1 MRNAA
6 HKPFLQR
13 VWWRRLSVMVTK
25 ELRQLFRDAALIG
38 FFFWAFVMDVY
49 LAGSGTSM
57 QLVNAGLVVHDS
69 DHSAA
74 SRELIRR
81 FHQPYFRFDGEVA
94 HPDEGIRRLDFGYDV
109 VLLDIPPR
117 FQESLRQGEATAVQM
132 QVAATHA
139 PQGLSAAGYG
149 ARIVGE
155 FGLDA
160 SARAMGLST
169 DGALSLPIVRSD
181 HRVWY
186 NQNQDESW
194 FMSISEVLTITT
206 IFAVLLPAAALVRER
221 ERGTVEQL
229 LVSPLTPFQIM
240 FPKVVAMTLVIL
252 AGTALSLFGILHAVF
267 HVPMKGSLLL
277 YFALT
282 TLYVFTTAGLG
293 LVAATIAT
301 NQAQVSLMTILV
313 VAPMVNLSG
322 TWTPPEA
329 MPEWLRALMLLS
341 PLHYF
346 VEISYGIQ
354 LKGVGL
360 EILWPSVL
368 AMAALGGALFGF
380 GVWRFRRQFAS

>member
-1 MRNAA
+1 MMHAILA
-6 HKPFLQR
+6 PMLQA
-13 VWWRRLSVMVTK
+13 VWWRRLFVMLTK
-25 ELRQLFRDAALIG
+25 ELRQLFRDKAVIG

-57 QLVNAGLVVHDS
+57 QLVNAGIVVHDS
-69 DHSAA
+69 DHSVA
-74 SRELIRR
+74 SRELIHR

-94 HPDEGIRRLDFGYDV
+94 DPNEGILRLDFGETV
-109 VLLDIPPR
+109 VLLNIPPR
-117 FQESLRQGEATAVQM
+117 FQESLASGESTAVQM
-132 QVAATHA
+132 QVAATHS
-139 PQGLSAAGYG
+139 PQGLSAASYG

-155 FGLDA
+155 FGLE
-160 SARAMGLST
+160 SSLRRMGLST
-169 DGALSLPIVRSD
+169 NGGASLPIVRSD

-186 NQNQDESW
+186 NPNQDESW

-206 IFAVLLPAAALVRER
+206 IFSVLLPASALVRER
-221 ERGTVEQL
+221 ERGTIEQL

-240 FPKVVAMTLVIL
+240 FPKVIAMTLVIL
-252 AGTALSLFGILHAVF
+252 AGTAMSLFGILHGIF
-267 HVPMKGSLLL
+267 NVPMKGSLLL

-313 VAPMVNLSG
+313 VAPMINLSG

-329 MPEWLRALMLLS
+329 MPVLLRDLMLLS
-341 PLHYF
+341 PLYHF
-346 VEISYGIQ
+346 VTISYGIQ

-360 EILWPSVL
+360 DILWPSIL
-368 AMAALGGALFGF
+368 AMLALGSSLFGF
-380 GVWRFRRQFAS
+380 GMWRFRRQFE

>member
-1 MRNAA
+1 
-6 HKPFLQR
+6 
-13 VWWRRLSVMVTK
+13 
-25 ELRQLFRDAALIG
+25 
-38 FFFWAFVMDVY
+38 
-49 LAGSGTSM
+49 
-57 QLVNAGLVVHDS
+57 
-69 DHSAA
+69 
-74 SRELIRR
+74 
-81 FHQPYFRFDGEVA
+81 
-94 HPDEGIRRLDFGYDV
+94 
-109 VLLDIPPR
+109 
-117 FQESLRQGEATAVQM
+117 
-132 QVAATHA
+132 
-139 PQGLSAAGYG
+139 
-149 ARIVGE
+149 
-155 FGLDA
+155 
-160 SARAMGLST
+160 
-169 DGALSLPIVRSD
+169 
-181 HRVWY
+181 
-186 NQNQDESW
+186 
-194 FMSISEVLTITT
+194 
-206 IFAVLLPAAALVRER
+206 
-221 ERGTVEQL
+221 
-229 LVSPLTPFQIM
+229 
-240 FPKVVAMTLVIL
+240 
-252 AGTALSLFGILHAVF
+252 
-267 HVPMKGSLLL
+267 MKGSLLL

>member
-1 MRNAA
+1 MMNAVLVSV
-6 HKPFLQR
+6 LQR

-38 FFFWAFVMDVY
+38 FFFWAFVVDVY

-57 QLVNAGLVVHDS
+57 QLVNASLVVHDA
-69 DHSAA
+69 DHSVA
-74 SRELIRR
+74 SRELIHR
-81 FHQPYFRFDGEVA
+81 FHPPYFRFDGEVPNPEEA
-94 HPDEGIRRLDFGYDV
+94 MRRLDFGEAV
-109 VLLDIPPR
+109 VLLDIPAR
-117 FQESLRQGEATAVQM
+117 FQESLGRGEGTAVQM
-132 QVAATHA
+132 QVAATHS
-139 PQGLSAAGYG
+139 PQGLSAASYG

-155 FGLDA
+155 FGLETA
-160 SARAMGLST
+160 ARAMGLSANG
-169 DGALSLPIVRSD
+169 DLSLPVVRSE

-186 NQNQDESW
+186 NPNQNESW

-240 FPKVVAMTLVIL
+240 FPKVMAMTLVIL
-252 AGTALSLFGILHAVF
+252 AGTALSLFGILHGIF
-267 HVPMKGSLLL
+267 DVPMKGSLLL
-277 YFALT
+277 YFVLT
-282 TLYVFTTAGLG
+282 TLYVLTTAGLG
-293 LVAATIAT
+293 LVAATIAN

-313 VAPMVNLSG
+313 VAPMINLSG

-329 MPEWLRALMLLS
+329 MPEWLRYLMLLS

-354 LKGVGL
+354 LKGAGL
-360 EILWPSVL
+360 AILWPSVL
-368 AMAALGGALFGF
+368 SMVVLGGSLFGF
-380 GVWRFRRQFAS
+380 GMWRFRKQFQ

>member
-1 MRNAA
+1 MIDIMVTTV
-6 HKPFLQR
+6 LQP

-25 ELRQLFRDAALIG
+25 ELRQLSRDVALIG

-57 QLVNAGLVVHDS
+57 QLTNAGFVAHDADRS
-69 DHSAA
+69 IS
-74 SRELIRR
+74 SRELIGR
-81 FHQPYFRFDGEVA
+81 FHPPYFRFDGEVV
-94 HPDEGIRRLDFGYDV
+94 HPHDGIRRLDFGTDV

-117 FQESLRQGEATAVQM
+117 FHEMLMSGEPTAVQM
-132 QVAATHA
+132 QVAATHS
-139 PQGLSAAGYG
+139 PQGLSAASYG

-155 FGLDA
+155 FGLEASLRRMGVAHDA
-160 SARAMGLST
+160 G
-169 DGALSLPIVRSD
+169 DALPVVRSD

-186 NQNQDESW
+186 NSNQDESW

-206 IFAVLLPAAALVRER
+206 IFSVLLPAAALVRER

-252 AGTALSLFGILHAVF
+252 AGTAMSLFGILHGIF
-267 HVPMKGSLLL
+267 NVPMKGSMLL
-277 YFALT
+277 YFAAT

-293 LVAATIAT
+293 LLAATIAT

-313 VAPMVNLSG
+313 VAPMINLSG

-329 MPEWLRALMLLS
+329 MPVLLRDLMQLS
-341 PLHYF
+341 PLYHF
-346 VEISYGIQ
+346 VTISYGIQ
-354 LKGVGL
+354 LKGIGI
-360 EILWPSVL
+360 ETLWPSLLSMV
-368 AMAALGGALFGF
+368 ALGGSLFGL
-380 GVWRFRRQFAS
+380 GMWRFRRQFR

>member
-1 MRNAA
+1 MRRLA
-6 HKPFLQR
+6 HMTVLQR
-13 VWWRRLSVMVTK
+13 VWWRRMSVMVTK
-25 ELRQLFRDAALIG
+25 ELRQLFRDVALIG

-69 DHSAA
+69 DQSES
-74 SRELIRR
+74 SRELIHR
-81 FHQPYFRFDGEVA
+81 FHAPYFRFDGEVA
-94 HPDEGIRRLDFGYDV
+94 HPDEGIRRLDFGDDV

-117 FQESLRQGEATAVQM
+117 FHEMLASGEATAVQM
-132 QVAATHA
+132 QVAATHS
-139 PQGLSAAGYG
+139 PQGLSAASYG

-155 FGLDA
+155 FGRDA
-160 SARAMGLST
+160 SARAMGLPANG
-169 DGALSLPIVRSD
+169 DLPLPVVRSD

-186 NQNQDESW
+186 NPNQDESW

-240 FPKVVAMTLVIL
+240 FSKVVAMTLVIL
-252 AGTALSLFGILHAVF
+252 AGTALSLFGILHAIF
-267 HVPMKGSLLL
+267 DVPMRGSLIL
-277 YFALT
+277 YFAMT

-293 LVAATIAT
+293 LVAATLAT

-313 VAPMVNLSG
+313 VAPMINLSG

-329 MPEWLRALMLLS
+329 MPGWLSALMLLS
-341 PLHYF
+341 PLHHF
-346 VEISYGIQ
+346 VNISYGIQ

-360 EILWPSVL
+360 EILWPSAL
-368 AMAALGGALFGF
+368 AMVLLGGSLFGF
-380 GVWRFRRQFAS
+380 GIWRFRRQFA

>member
-1 MRNAA
+1 MTQTALA
-6 HKPFLQR
+6 PILQR
-13 VWWRRLSVMVTK
+13 VWWRRLAVMVAK
-25 ELRQLFRDAALIG
+25 ELRQLFRDKALIG
-38 FFFWAFVMDVY
+38 FFFWAFIMDVY

-57 QLVNAGLVVHDS
+57 QLVNASLVVHDA
-69 DHSAA
+69 DHSLA
-74 SRELIRR
+74 SRELIHR
-81 FHQPYFRFDGEVA
+81 FHRPYFRFDGEVA
-94 HPDEGIRRLDFGYDV
+94 HPDEGVRRLDFGQAV

-117 FQESLRQGEATAVQM
+117 FQESLRAGEPTAVQM
-132 QVAATHA
+132 QVAATHS
-139 PQGLSAAGYG
+139 PQGLSAASYG

-155 FGLDA
+155 FGLET
-160 SARAMGLST
+160 SARAMGLSANG
-169 DGALSLPIVRSD
+169 DRSLPVVRSD

-186 NQNQDESW
+186 NPNQNESW

-252 AGTALSLFGILHAVF
+252 AGTALSLFGILHGIF
-267 HVPMKGSLLL
+267 SVPMKGSLAL
-277 YFALT
+277 YFAMT
-282 TLYVFTTAGLG
+282 TLFVFTTAGLG
-293 LVAATIAT
+293 LVAATIAS

-313 VAPMVNLSG
+313 VAPMINLSG

-329 MPEWLRALMLLS
+329 MPEWLRYLMLLS

-354 LKGVGL
+354 LKGTGL
-360 EILWPSVL
+360 DILWPSVL
-368 AMAALGGALFGF
+368 SMVALGGGLFGF
-380 GVWRFRRQFAS
+380 GMWRFKKQFA

>member
-1 MRNAA
+1 MHLVLATVMQ
-6 HKPFLQR
+6 P
-13 VWWRRLSVMVTK
+13 VWWRRLAVMVGK
-25 ELRQLFRDAALIG
+25 ELRQLFRDVALIG

-57 QLVNAGLVVHDS
+57 QLVNAGLVVHDA

-74 SRELIRR
+74 SRELIHR
-81 FHQPYFRFDGEVA
+81 FHAPYFRFDGEVA
-94 HPDEGIRRLDFGYDV
+94 HPDEGIRRLDFGDDV

-117 FQESLRQGEATAVQM
+117 FHEMLAGGEPAAVQM
-132 QVAATHA
+132 QVAATHS
-139 PQGLSAAGYG
+139 PQGLSAASYG

-155 FGLDA
+155 FGLDT
-160 SARAMGLST
+160 SARMMGLSAHG
-169 DGALSLPIVRSD
+169 DLPLPIIRSD

-186 NQNQDESW
+186 NPNQDESW

-252 AGTALSLFGILHAVF
+252 AGTALSLFGILHAIF
-267 HVPMKGSLLL
+267 DVPMRGSLLL

-293 LVAATIAT
+293 LVAATLAT

-313 VAPMVNLSG
+313 VAPMINLSG

-329 MPEWLRALMLLS
+329 MPGWLSVLMLLS
-341 PLHYF
+341 PLHHF
-346 VEISYGIQ
+346 VNISYGIQ

-360 EILWPSVL
+360 DILWPSVS
-368 AMAALGGALFGF
+368 AMVLLGGSLFGF
-380 GVWRFRRQFAS
+380 GIWRFRRQFA